1 MPLSITFQL
10 YRGGQNL
17 IGGENLST
25 RENTTDLS
33 EVTDKLY
40 HIMLYRTFRLS
51 GIRTHNLKGGGGGG
65 GGARCMR
72 GLKSGKLAGS
82 RLKKNYG
89 LLASNHILILLFYWA
104 FFASIMPEYLPEKWG
119 EANTTAPAPAPPYL
133 LTQYTFIY

>member
-1 MPLSITFQL
+1 VLWLLLWCLTPLSTTFQL

-51 GIRTHNLKGGGGGG
+51 GIRTHNLKGE
-65 GGARCMR
+65 ASCMR

-82 RLKKNYG
+82 RFKKNNG
-89 LLASNHILILLFYWA
+89 LLVSNHILILLFYWA

-119 EANTTAPAPAPPYL
+119 RQTQLPRL
-133 LTQYTFIY
+133 LRLRIY